1 MMGLLLGKRKEEM
14 KTVQDIDNLIEEC
27 KMTLR
32 AGNKSLRRATK
43 TRLFNEIDYLRGVRA
58 YLESEPSEAFLLG
71 QKKRLENQIVSID
84 SMFEFWRTTYNGDG
98 DARKVFEQETGLP
111 HLRRNLKKLKF
122 ILEK

>member
-1 MMGLLLGKRKEEM
+1 MGLLPDKRKEEM

-32 AGNKSLRRATK
+32 SGGKSLRRATK
-43 TRLFNEIDYLRGVRA
+43 TRLYNEIDYLKGVRV
-58 YLESEPSEAFLLG
+58 YLESEPSESFLLG
-71 QKKRLENQIVSID
+71 QKKRLENQIFSID
-84 SMFEFWRTTYNGDG
+84 SMFGFWNMSYNGDG

-111 HLRRNLKKLKF
+111 HLRRNLKKVKF